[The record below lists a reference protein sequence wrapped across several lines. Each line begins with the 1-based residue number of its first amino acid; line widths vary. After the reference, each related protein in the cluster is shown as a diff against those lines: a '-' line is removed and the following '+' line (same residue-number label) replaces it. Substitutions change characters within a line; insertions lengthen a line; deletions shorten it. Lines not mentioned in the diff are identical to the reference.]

1 MPFIHTVLRSCSHF
15 DYLIV
20 HAGLTPSLLP
30 ISDTCFMLGLTL
42 LPFILPSRV
51 IPNIALA
58 LLVLELITPV
68 LNKKNQYLV
77 ITSPLYTVVV
87 VILVV
92 LSSKKAVAQSPAGTP
107 GIPNNTH
114 ASLLLPMKT
123 WTEDRKPRQMLPSW
137 FSLQQRSPN
146 IILLVNVCNLFST
159 YLCFLFKTSLFLLFS
174 NYLEDGF

>member
-1 MPFIHTVLRSCSHF
+1 MPFIHTVHRSCPHF
-15 DYLIV
+15 DYLYV

-30 ISDTCFMLGLTL
+30 MSDTCFMLGLKL

-58 LLVLELITPV
+58 LLILERITPV
-68 LNKKNQYLV
+68 LNKKPQHLV
-77 ITSPLYTVVV
+77 ITSPLYPVVV

-114 ASLLLPMKT
+114 TALLLPIKT
-123 WTEDRKPRQMLPSW
+123 WTEDRKPR
-137 FSLQQRSPN
+137 
-146 IILLVNVCNLFST
+146 
-159 YLCFLFKTSLFLLFS
+159 
-174 NYLEDGF
+174 